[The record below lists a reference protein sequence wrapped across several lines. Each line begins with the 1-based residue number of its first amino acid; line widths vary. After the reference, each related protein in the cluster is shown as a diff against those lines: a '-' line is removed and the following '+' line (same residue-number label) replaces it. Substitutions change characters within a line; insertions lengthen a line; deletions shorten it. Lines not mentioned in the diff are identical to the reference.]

1 MSAKTSISMLA
12 AVGAVAALTVLA
24 GTTILAAE
32 DDHTALNQV
41 QSFESGAAF
50 KKAPQKECAAG
61 IPRNGDALV
70 RPADRLVA
78 AVIDEIPATEPA
90 RDATE
95 LVEEVTGVDQSA
107 DNASKIEAITLTKL
121 VNPVHQENT
130 EKSTTDAPY
139 QSTSAP
145 IIRAEAPMAR
155 VEAVPIQ
162 LEGMPLLRMAAT
174 EKDEESEDVKASE
187 KNGPTEEAESAEQP
201 ASPEPEEAPAP
212 PPPREAKPE
221 MKPVKRE
228 AKPLPVPDEGAKLT
242 PASSKNV
249 IPAPDY
255 KGDPLK
261 KPVTIEFRE
270 MDLANVVALLAQ
282 QAEINVIAGTDITGT
297 VTASLKNIPLMEAM
311 EVVLGMN
318 ALGIVKEGSIY
329 RIVPIEEAIA
339 AKRTTK
345 LVVLEKADVD
355 EVKGTLDAIVIGY
368 PDAQAISV
376 AANPATN
383 VIVLAG
389 PSERVEELE
398 QITRQLDIA
407 EPVIPTVTR
416 AIKLNY
422 AEPQGIRPV
431 IEGMLTKEIGMVEQ
445 DARGRHI
452 VVTDTPVV
460 VNQIEELVKEL
471 DVPVKQVAI
480 DAMIVDAVMRDASQT
495 GVDWLLQR
503 IPSRNRRGE
512 IIGNLQELAL
522 DGTMGNI
529 GTDALDAGVLS
540 VATLSSDWD
549 FRADIAAEVQSRN
562 AEILANPVVVTV
574 ENMPA
579 EISIVQE
586 FPYQELTQTTQG
598 PPVATTEFKPIG
610 VELEVTPRVTH
621 DNDIIVDVLTKQSSI
636 SGLTETGVPIEDK
649 REASTTLLTGNG
661 RTIFIGGLRNV
672 SDRLDVSKL
681 PVLGDIPI
689 ARFFF
694 SQNDVEK
701 VNTELLVFMTCNV
714 VEKELPELSPE
725 QRARHDKLDTIPQ
738 VPNSQ
743 RALFRTMTHP
753 EEMRDPAW
761 KWRRK
766 K

>member
-1 MSAKTSISMLA
+1 MSRKKYISVLA
-12 AVGAVAALTVLA
+12 AMGTVAVFTVFAVTAIHAAENPAGSNQAQCFEGADAFNPACAKECTA
-24 GTTILAAE
+24 GT
-32 DDHTALNQV
+32 Q
-41 QSFESGAAF
+41 G
-50 KKAPQKECAAG
+50 
-61 IPRNGDALV
+61 NGSASL
-70 RPADRLVA
+70 PSADRLVA
-78 AVIDEIPATEPA
+78 AILNDSPATPSA
-90 RDATE
+90 REAAT
-95 LVEEVTGVDQSA
+95 LVRAVAGSPFTGESPTQ
-107 DNASKIEAITLTKL
+107 IEAITLTNF
-121 VNPVHQENT
+121 VGAAHPDT
-130 EKSTTDAPY
+130 EEPPAEPS
-139 QSTSAP
+139 SAP
-145 IIRAEAPMAR
+145 IIRAEAPMAL
-155 VEAVPIQ
+155 VKAVPIK
-162 LEGMPLLRMAAT
+162 LEGLPLLRMAAT
-174 EKDEESEDVKASE
+174 EKAEEAEETAPPAED
-187 KNGPTEEAESAEQP
+187 AESAEQP
-201 ASPEPEEAPAP
+201 ASPAPEAPAP

-221 MKPVKRE
+221 MKPVTRE
-228 AKPLPVPDEGAKLT
+228 AKPLPVPDKSASLT
-242 PASSKNV
+242 PAKAKSAP
-249 IPAPDY
+249 PAPQY

-282 QAEINVIAGTDITGT
+282 QADINVIAGTDITGT

-345 LVVLEKADVD
+345 LVVLEKANAD
-355 EVKGTLDAIVIGY
+355 EVKTTLDAIIIGY
-368 PDAQAISV
+368 PDSQSISV
-376 AANPATN
+376 AANPTTN
-383 VIVLAG
+383 LVVLAG
-389 PSERVEELE
+389 PTERVQELE
-398 QITRQLDIA
+398 QIARQLDIA

-422 AEPQGIRPV
+422 AEPDGIQPV

-460 VNQIEELVKEL
+460 VAQIEELVKEL
-471 DVPVKQVAI
+471 DIPVKQVAI

-503 IPSRNRRGE
+503 IPDRNSRGE

-529 GTDALDAGVLS
+529 GTDALDAGILS
-540 VATLSSDWD
+540 VGTLSSDWN

-586 FPYQELTQTTQG
+586 FPYQELTQSTEG
-598 PPVATTEFKPIG
+598 PPVASTEFKPIG
-610 VELEVTPRVTH
+610 VQLEVTPRVTH
-621 DNDIIVDVLTKQSSI
+621 NNDIIVEVITKQSSI
-636 SGLTETGVPIEDK
+636 SGITETGVPIEDK

-672 SDRLDVSKL
+672 SDRLDINKL

-694 SQNDVEK
+694 SQNDIEK
-701 VNTELLVFMTCNV
+701 INTELLVFMTCNV
-714 VEKELPELSPE
+714 VEKELPELSPD
-725 QRARHDKLDTIPQ
+725 QRARHDKLDT
-738 VPNSQ
+738 VPEVPDSQ
-743 RALFRTMTHP
+743 RSLFRTMTHP
-753 EEMRDPAW
+753 EEIRDPAW

>member
-1 MSAKTSISMLA
+1 MSGKILISMLA
-12 AVGAVAALTVLA
+12 AVGVVMVFTVFAVTSTQAAEDSPRPNQAQCFENSAALNEASYKESPAGLPKEGEFPVRSAQKLVAALLQEA
-24 GTTILAAE
+24 SE
-32 DDHTALNQV
+32 
-41 QSFESGAAF
+41 
-50 KKAPQKECAAG
+50 
-61 IPRNGDALV
+61 
-70 RPADRLVA
+70 
-78 AVIDEIPATEPA
+78 TEPTRNA
-90 RDATE
+90 AE
-95 LVEEVTGVDQSA
+95 LVEKVVEAPSSAVNISEIEV
-107 DNASKIEAITLTKL
+107 ITLTNL
-121 VNPVHQENT
+121 
-130 EKSTTDAPY
+130 SGSRATDPPETLTNISSRSA
-139 QSTSAP
+139 SAP
-145 IIRAEAPMAR
+145 RVSAEAPMAL
-155 VEAVPIQ
+155 VQAVPIK
-162 LEGMPLLRMAAT
+162 LEGLPLLRMAAT
-174 EKDEESEDVKASE
+174 DKPEEGEE
-187 KNGPTEEAESAEQP
+187 TGPSEEAESAEQP
-201 ASPEPEEAPAP
+201 ASPEPEAPAP

-221 MKPVKRE
+221 MKPVTRK
-228 AKPLPVPDEGAKLT
+228 AKPLPVPEKDSSLASAKAESIS
-242 PASSKNV
+242 PASQ
-249 IPAPDY
+249 Y

-282 QAEINVIAGTDITGT
+282 QADINVIAGTEITGT

-318 ALGIVKEGSIY
+318 ALGIIKEDSIY

-339 AKRTTK
+339 AKRMTK
-345 LVVLEKADVD
+345 LVVLEKANAD
-355 EVKGTLDAIVIGY
+355 EVKGTLDAIILGY
-368 PDAQAISV
+368 PDSQAISV
-376 AANPATN
+376 AANPTTN
-383 VIVLAG
+383 VVVLAG
-389 PSERVEELE
+389 PSERVQELE
-398 QITRQLDIA
+398 QIARQLDIA
-407 EPVIPTVTR
+407 EPVTPTITR

-422 AEPQGIRPV
+422 AEPDGIRPV
-431 IEGMLTKEIGMVEQ
+431 IEGMLTKEIGMVEE

-460 VNQIEELVKEL
+460 VAQIEELVTEL
-471 DVPVKQVAI
+471 DMPVKQVAI

-503 IPSRNRRGE
+503 IPSRNSRGE
-512 IIGNLQELAL
+512 VIGNLQELAL
-522 DGTMGNI
+522 DATMGNI
-529 GTDALDAGVLS
+529 GADVLDAGILS
-540 VATLSSDWD
+540 VGTLSSDWD

-610 VELEVTPRVTH
+610 VELQVTPRVTH
-621 DNDIIVDVLTKQSSI
+621 NNDIIVEILTKQSSI

-672 SDRLDVSKL
+672 SDRLDVNKL

-689 ARFFF
+689 ARFLF

-701 VNTELLVFMTCNV
+701 INTELLVFMTCNV

-725 QRARHDKLDTIPQ
+725 QRARHDKLDTVPQ
-738 VPNSQ
+738 VPDSQ
-743 RALFRTMTHP
+743 RSLFRTMTHP
-753 EEMRDPAW
+753 EEIRDPAW